1 MQIYTLII
9 ILIFV
14 YVTRSCNFDTFK
26 CIFPYSQ

>member
-14 YVTRSCNFDTFK
+14 YVTRSCNFDTF
-26 CIFPYSQ
+26 ILVMSYA